1 MKKNVGKIDRIG
13 RIILGISIII
23 AGLYFQ
29 SLWGLVG
36 AGIILPALTGS
47 DPLYSLVGI
56 DTNKQ

>member
-13 RIILGISIII
+13 RIILGISIVA
-23 AGLYFQ
+23 AGVVFE
-29 SLWGLVG
+29 SWWGLVG
-36 AGIILPALTGS
+36 VGIMLPALTGS